1 MIKNVSMK
9 YNDALPEDIPMS
21 KFRFPLTILLFV
33 IMFAIGRESLAVIY
47 KYVNEKDVPTF
58 ADDLQKVPE
67 QYRSQ
72 AVVVSG
78 GNDYDAYDEQE
89 KARLAAQARTA
100 QEQQAAAPVRAEES
114 LSGRLVRSGV
124 AVGLFIALLFVATHI
139 DALREQA
146 RVLSRVRTAL
156 VVLLVAF
163 LGFTHARDVM
173 GLFGKVGDT
182 VTNPVASIQEKSA
195 ARGRKAAAAYKSMDK
210 IMDQQAQDEEAR
222 LKEIERKFDEA
233 ERGK

>member
-1 MIKNVSMK
+1 MEKYRIVSITFLV
-9 YNDALPEDIPMS
+9 AL
-21 KFRFPLTILLFV
+21 ILLF
-33 IMFAIGRESLAVIY
+33 IGREIQAVIY
-47 KYVNEKDVPTF
+47 KYVNEKDIPTY
-58 ADDLQKVPE
+58 ADDMQKIPE
-67 QYRSQ
+67 QYRARS
-72 AVVVSG
+72 VIVSG
-78 GNDYDAYDEQE
+78 GNDYDEYAEQE
-89 KARLAAQARTA
+89 KARLAAEVLAR
-100 QEQQAAAPVRAEES
+100 QESQAAAPVRAEES

-124 AVGLFIALLFVATHI
+124 AIGLFFALLFVATHI

-146 RVLSRVRTAL
+146 QVLSRVRTAL

-163 LGFTHARDVM
+163 LGFTHARDVR

-195 ARGRKAAAAYKSMDK
+195 ARGRKAAAAYKSMDR

-222 LKEIERKFDEA
+222 LREIERKFDEA